1 MRSALGSTSTLRR
14 YFDIAAPRE
23 LVSVVHELRDQ
34 GKYYSELRFT
44 CAACGATEGFPMLP
58 MGGFED
64 TARYAL
70 TLGWE
75 PTPAGAQCPTCGLI

>member
-1 MRSALGSTSTLRR
+1 MSTLRR
-14 YFDIAAPRE
+14 YFDIAAPRD
-23 LVSVVHELRDQ
+23 LVSVVRGLRDQ
-34 GKYYSELRFT
+34 GVYHSELRFT

-75 PTPAGAQCPTCGLI
+75 PTPAGAQCPVCGLI

>member
-1 MRSALGSTSTLRR
+1 MSTLRR
-14 YFDIAAPRE
+14 YFDIATPRE
-23 LVSVVHELRDQ
+23 LVSVVHELRDL
-34 GKYYSELRFT
+34 GKYHAELRFT

-75 PTPAGAQCPTCGLI
+75 TTPAGPQCPMCGLI